1 MTDELK
7 RRLTDLKKKLDTSQ
21 PIPFIEKKIVKMDAA
36 KQMSVFKSFVTKM
49 SSELKKSSEE
59 GKYLHSIV
67 KSFEGLSIFEIR
79 FALEKSWDVTQGTE
93 ILMMRYA
100 DNFDESEIKK
110 YDMRATVMEDI
121 LTFMASNSIGE
132 YSEAEQDGQ
141 SSQ

>member
-7 RRLTDLKKKLDTSQ
+7 RRLTDLKKRLDTSQ
-21 PIPFIEKKIVKMDAA
+21 PIPFIEKRIVKMDAT
-36 KQMSVFKSFVTKM
+36 KQMFIFKSFVTKM

-59 GKYLHSIV
+59 GKYLQSII

-100 DNFDESEIKK
+100 DNFDESEINK
-110 YDMRATVMEDI
+110 YKTKAKVMEDI
-121 LTFMASNSIGE
+121 LTFMASNNIGE
-132 YSEAEQDGQ
+132 YLEAE
-141 SSQ
+141 